1 MSVAESPFFTRITR
15 TFDRIEKNWESDSFL
30 KILASL
36 LVAVYLL
43 AILLIVLKHNNL
55 ILWNVIPGN
64 YFKAIEL
71 AFTFL
76 LFFEVISLVFSLVK
90 SVSVSMEAQLQI
102 LSLILLRDAFKL
114 FGEFPETYAW
124 SAIHHKVLFM
134 FVDAFGALVIFI
146 IIILIR
152 RIDRHKSICKSLD
165 EQQSF
170 INIKKLIA
178 FVLLLVFV
186 AMIVLDV
193 YYFFRQE
200 STFNFFHYF
209 FTILIFNDILLV
221 FISLRY
227 SNHYRILFRNSGF
240 ALATIIIRLA
250 LETIEPYNVV
260 LGIGS
265 ALFVLLL
272 VMAYNRIPKAWKET
286 LKG

>member
-1 MSVAESPFFTRITR
+1 MSLAESLFFARTTRA
-15 TFDRIEKNWESDSFL
+15 FDRIEKKWESDSFL
-30 KILASL
+30 RILAFL
-36 LVAVYLL
+36 LVAVYVL
-43 AILLIVLKHNNL
+43 AIVLIVLKHNRL
-55 ILWNVIPGN
+55 ITWNFIPDN
-64 YFKAIEL
+64 HFKAIEL

-124 SAIHHKVLFM
+124 AAIHHKVLFM
-134 FVDAFGALVIFI
+134 FVDAFGALVIFSI
-146 IIILIR
+146 IIFIR
-152 RIDRHKSICKSLD
+152 RIDRHKSICKNLD

-200 STFNFFHYF
+200 TTFNFFHYF

-240 ALATIIIRLA
+240 ALATIIMRLA
-250 LETIEPYNVV
+250 LETKEPFNVV
-260 LGIGS
+260 LGTAS

-272 VMAYNRIPKAWKET
+272 VLAYNRIPKAWKESA
-286 LKG
+286 KS

>member
-1 MSVAESPFFTRITR
+1 MSIAESSFVFRLTGL
-15 TFDRIEKNWESDSFL
+15 FDSIEKRWESRPFL
-30 KILASL
+30 KVLAFL
-36 LVAVYLL
+36 LVIVYLL
-43 AILLIVLKHNNL
+43 AILLIVLKHNHA
-55 ILWNVIPGN
+55 ISWNIIPDN
-64 YFKAIEL
+64 HFKAIEL

-102 LSLILLRDAFKL
+102 LSLILLRDAFRL

-124 SAIHHKVLFM
+124 AAIHHKVLFM
-134 FVDAFGALVIFI
+134 FVDAFGALVIFCI
-146 IIILIR
+146 IIFIR
-152 RIDRHKSICKSLD
+152 RIDRHKSICKNPD
-165 EQQSF
+165 DQQSF
-170 INIKKLIA
+170 INIKKLIS

-200 STFNFFHYF
+200 TVFNFFHYF

-240 ALATIIIRLA
+240 ALATIIMRLA
-250 LETIEPYNVV
+250 LEIEEPYNVA
-260 LGIGS
+260 LGVGA

-272 VMAYNRIPKAWKET
+272 VVAYNRIPHAWGEA
-286 LKG
+286 

>member
-1 MSVAESPFFTRITR
+1 MYVAESKPVFRITR
-15 TFDRIEKNWESDSFL
+15 AFDQIERKWESDAFL
-30 KILASL
+30 RILAIL

-43 AILLIVLKHNNL
+43 AILLIVLKHNGNL
-55 ILWNVIPGN
+55 SWTFIPDN
-64 YFKAIEL
+64 HFKAIEL

-124 SAIHHKVLFM
+124 TAIHHKVLFM
-134 FVDAFGALVIFI
+134 FVDAFGALVIFSI
-146 IIILIR
+146 IIFIR
-152 RIDRHKSICKSLD
+152 RIDRHKSICKNLD
-165 EQQSF
+165 DQQSF

-178 FVLLLVFV
+178 FVLLIAFV
-186 AMIVLDV
+186 AMILLDV

-200 STFNFFHYF
+200 TVFNFFHYF

-240 ALATIIIRLA
+240 ALATIIMRLA
-250 LETIEPYNVV
+250 LETKEPYNVA
-260 LGIGS
+260 LGVAS

-272 VMAYNRIPKAWKET
+272 VVAYNRIPKAWGEPVKS
-286 LKG
+286 

>member
-1 MSVAESPFFTRITR
+1 MRITR
-15 TFDRIEKNWESDSFL
+15 TFDRIEKKWESNSFL

-36 LVAVYLL
+36 LVVVYIL
-43 AILLIVLKHNNL
+43 AIVLIVLKHNRL
-55 ILWNVIPGN
+55 ITWSFIPDN
-64 YFKAIEL
+64 HFKAIEL

-124 SAIHHKVLFM
+124 TVIHHKVLFM

-152 RIDRHKSICKSLD
+152 RIDRHKSICKNLD
-165 EQQSF
+165 DQQSF
-170 INIKKLIA
+170 ISIKKLIA
-178 FVLLLVFV
+178 FVLLLVFA
-186 AMIVLDV
+186 AMILLDV

-200 STFNFFHYF
+200 TTFNFFHYF

-240 ALATIIIRLA
+240 ALATIIMRLA
-250 LETIEPYNVV
+250 LETKEPFNVV
-260 LGIGS
+260 LGTAS

-272 VMAYNRIPKAWKET
+272 VLAYNRIPKAWKESEES
-286 LKG
+286 